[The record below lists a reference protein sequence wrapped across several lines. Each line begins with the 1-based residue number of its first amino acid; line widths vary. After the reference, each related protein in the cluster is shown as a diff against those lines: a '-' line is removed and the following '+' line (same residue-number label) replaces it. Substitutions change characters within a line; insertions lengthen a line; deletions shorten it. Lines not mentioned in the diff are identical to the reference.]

1 MLQRGP
7 TLEIAVLTRL
17 QTPILLSDDNM
28 GFNNHLS
35 IKNITWGQR
44 TLSTD
49 DLFNKLQNIN
59 MIKETDG
66 CSKSIIYVDGSLIT

>member
-7 TLEIAVLTRL
+7 TLEIPVLTGL

-28 GFNNHLS
+28 GFIYHLS

-44 TLSTD
+44 TLPTD
-49 DLFNKLQNIN
+49 DLFNKLQN
-59 MIKETDG
+59 IKETDG